1 MNLAIAGGVMALGL
15 AGIGGV
21 SAVSGVGVGGGQ
33 VMGVAAQLANAA
45 GISVLA
51 GAPDIVDTAVAA
63 GKFNTLAK
71 ALTAAELV
79 DALKGPGPFTVF
91 APTDEAFAA
100 LGDRGAALLN
110 PENKG
115 RLTDILKFHVVPGII
130 TAADLVNS
138 TQVVTLD
145 GQRLIPRINNGRLEI
160 NQSVIRT
167 ADIKCGNGI
176 IHVIDAVLVP
186 AKSSIVEVA
195 ASDHSFSTLV
205 TAVKAAGL
213 VETLSGAGPFT
224 VFAPTDDA
232 FKALPAGVLGALVRP
247 ENKEVL
253 KQILLYHAVPARVYA
268 RDAVRAGV
276 ASTAGGGQVMIGY
289 ADGRLRVNQS
299 NIIKVDLDA
308 SNGVIHVIDRV
319 LIPEGLDVGSLLA
332 ERAPAAANISTMN
345 TGTDPR
351 SVLNLAIER
360 GVPLFNDGNVEA
372 CAAIYEVAVAS
383 VIPGMNGKSRM
394 DLESVLSTARAE
406 RNPTERAWM
415 LRRGMD
421 AAMESMSR

>member
-1 MNLAIAGGVMALGL
+1 MNLVIAGGIVALGV
-15 AGIGGV
+15 AGMAVAGPTQLMRAANQAASVVGV
-21 SAVSGVGVGGGQ
+21 SIV
-33 VMGVAAQLANAA
+33 
-45 GISVLA
+45 A
-51 GAPDIVDTAVAA
+51 GAPDIVDTAIAA
-63 GKFNTLAK
+63 GQFNTLAK
-71 ALTAAELV
+71 ALTAAGLV

-91 APTDEAFAA
+91 APTDAAFAA

-110 PENKG
+110 PEDKG
-115 RLTDILKFHVVPGII
+115 RLTDILKFHVVPGTV

-138 TQVVTLD
+138 TQVLTLD
-145 GQRLIPRINNGRLEI
+145 GQRLTTKINNGRLEV
-160 NQSVIRT
+160 NQSLIVA

-186 AKSSIVEVA
+186 AKNTIVEVA
-195 ASDHSFSTLV
+195 AGDHTFSTLV

-213 VETLSGAGPFT
+213 VEALSGDGPFT

-247 ENKEVL
+247 ENKEIL

-276 ASTAGGGQVMIGY
+276 ASTAAGGQVIIGY
-289 ADGRLRVNQS
+289 QDGRLRINQS
-299 NIIKVDLDA
+299 NIIKTDLDA

-319 LIPEGLDVGSLLA
+319 LIPEGLDVSGLTTARVQQS
-332 ERAPAAANISTMN
+332 ANISTMN

-360 GVPLFNDGNVEA
+360 GVPLFNNGNVQA
-372 CAAIYEVAVAS
+372 CAAVYEVAVAS
-383 VIPGMNGKSRM
+383 VIPSMNGKART
-394 DLESVLSTARAE
+394 DLESVLAASRSERDPAE
-406 RNPTERAWM
+406 QAWI

-421 AAMESMSR
+421 AALEMMSR